1 MLIVTDHIKIPYREI
16 LFTFARSSG
25 PGGQKV
31 NKTSSKV
38 LLEWNI
44 LTSPS
49 QPAVLKSQLISK
61 LSKRLNSYGAIQI
74 QSDRFRDRNRNI
86 DDALEKLKKIILH
99 AAHTP
104 KIRIKTKPK
113 LNAREKRLQ
122 SKRFQSEKKQ
132 SRKKIF

>member
-1 MLIVTDHIKIPYREI
+1 MLIVTDHIQIPYREI
-16 LFTFARSSG
+16 LFTFSKSSG

-44 LTSPS
+44 VTSS
-49 QPAVLKSQLISK
+49 QPAILKTQLVNK

-86 DDALEKLKKIILH
+86 DDALEKLKKVILQ

-122 SKRFQSEKKQ
+122 NKRILSEKKQ
-132 SRKKIF
+132 NRKKIY